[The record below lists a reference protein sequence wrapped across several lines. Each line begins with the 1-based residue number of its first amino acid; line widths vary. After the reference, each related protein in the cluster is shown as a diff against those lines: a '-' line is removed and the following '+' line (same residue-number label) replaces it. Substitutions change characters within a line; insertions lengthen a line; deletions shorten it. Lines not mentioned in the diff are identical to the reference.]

1 LGFHLEEGAVGGSEP
16 GIDVALRARL
26 RRRRLRAVIA
36 GAVAFVVVETGGLI
50 AVSGPGPGD
59 DLASPSTG
67 GASSPSPS
75 TIATPSPRRLGPP
88 RRLKIHRGVT
98 SVTLVWDPPSAG
110 AASVLRYEVFRNGK
124 RLARPTRAKYR
135 VTGLRFGT
143 NYRFW
148 VVAVGQD
155 DRASPRALRSVKTKL
170 PPIAAARLAG
180 TFSTTAT
187 LTSRV
192 GERVRFSSHTIS
204 WSLSPTCPES
214 ACTVSFTATHR
225 FGRRSVVTSGVLDWS
240 GTADYTGRWIGEFGT
255 TCRNRRQHAISTL
268 KIKMRAT
275 SAHVVGGVWVASGIT
290 GSIRESVDGCGGT
303 PIATYDF

>member
-1 LGFHLEEGAVGGSEP
+1 VVDGSEP

-26 RRRRLRAVIA
+26 RRRRLRAAAA
-36 GAVAFVVVETGGLI
+36 GAVAFVVVVAGGLI

-59 DLASPSTG
+59 ELASSPTG
-67 GASSPSPS
+67 GAPAPSPS
-75 TIATPSPRRLGPP
+75 TTATPSPSRLGPP
-88 RRLKIHRGVT
+88 RHLKIHRGVT
-98 SVTLVWDPPSAG
+98 SVTLLWDPPAAG
-110 AASVLRYEVFRNGK
+110 AGSVQRYEVFRNGK

-135 VTGLRFGT
+135 VTGLKFGT
-143 NYRFW
+143 QYRFW
-148 VVAVGQD
+148 VVAVGED

-180 TFSTTAT
+180 TFSTTAS

-192 GERVRFSSHTIS
+192 GERVRFSSHMIS

-225 FGRRSVVTSGVLDWS
+225 FGPRSVVTSGVLDWS
-240 GTADYTGRWIGEFGT
+240 GTADYTGRWIGAFGT
-255 TCRNRRQHAISTL
+255 TCRNHRQHAISTL
-268 KIKMRAT
+268 LVKMRAT
-275 SAHVVGGVWVASGIT
+275 SAHVVGGVWVATGIA

-303 PIATYDF
+303 PTATYDF